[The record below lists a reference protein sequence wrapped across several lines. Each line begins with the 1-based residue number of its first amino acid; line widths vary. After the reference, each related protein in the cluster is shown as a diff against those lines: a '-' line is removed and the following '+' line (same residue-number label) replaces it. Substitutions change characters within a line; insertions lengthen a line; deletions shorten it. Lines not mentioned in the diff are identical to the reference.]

1 MCILS
6 DLKKLFASKDAPI
19 KVIKYCIILI
29 IILVLAIIIL
39 YTIVPTITGR
49 SYSLFFDDGNITFE
63 HDSVT
68 FVISN
73 NNQPGNKTVS
83 ISEPLINTY
92 SIYPSMFS
100 KGTQVIDSA
109 HITFNPQRFPT
120 SPSQP
125 RPIIISV
132 TGFELGEYHGWFILS
147 GPNGFSVPITIST
160 SPLIPESMM
169 IIIIGALT
177 SIIVIEVSK
186 FANNETNKAISKDAN
201 ESVVELRT
209 KVRTEASATAQDCR
223 DCASEDRLLRVAAI
237 ADFKTKIY
245 EKRYSGIAAKAKQ
258 TLFSVIPA
266 LFALTLALFALVNNE
281 MVTKVLELNFQNV
294 IALFLLGAGIESV
307 KGLLEKTNIN
317 SV

>member
-1 MCILS
+1 
-6 DLKKLFASKDAPI
+6 
-19 KVIKYCIILI
+19 
-29 IILVLAIIIL
+29 
-39 YTIVPTITGR
+39 
-49 SYSLFFDDGNITFE
+49 
-63 HDSVT
+63 
-68 FVISN
+68 VISN

-177 SIIVIEVSK
+177 SIIVIEVAK
-186 FANNETNKAISKDAN
+186 FANNETNKELYKIATHGAAVAKA
-201 ESVVELRT
+201 SVEGRAEARARAST
-209 KVRTEASATAQDCR
+209 KASATAQDCR
-223 DCASEDRLLRVAAI
+223 DCATQDRELRVAAI

-245 EKRYSGIAAKAKQ
+245 EKRYSGNAAKAKQ

-266 LFALTLALFALVNNE
+266 LFALTLALFVFVNNE

-294 IALFLLGAGIESV
+294 VALFLLGAGIESV
-307 KGLLEKTNIN
+307 KGLLEKTNI
-317 SV
+317 SAV

>member
-6 DLKKLFASKDAPI
+6 VTNTKAPGR
-19 KVIKYCIILI
+19 VIKICVFSIIILI
-29 IILVLAIIIL
+29 VSIIIF

-73 NNQPGNKTVS
+73 NNQPGNKIVS
-83 ISEPLINTY
+83 ISEPLMNTY
-92 SIYPSMFS
+92 SIYPSTFS
-100 KGTQVIDSA
+100 KGTQVIDSSQ
-109 HITFNPQRFPT
+109 ITFNPQRFPT

-125 RPIIISV
+125 KPIIISV

-147 GPNGFSVPITIST
+147 GPNGFSVPITLST

-177 SIIVIEVSK
+177 SIMVIEVAK
-186 FANNETNKAISKDAN
+186 FANNETNKDIYEKAT
-201 ESVVELRT
+201 ESVRAST
-209 KVRTEASATAQDCR
+209 NARAEASATTQDCR

-245 EKRYSGIAAKAKQ
+245 ERRYSGNAAIAKQ

-266 LFALTLALFALVNNE
+266 LSALTLALFALVNNE

>member
-6 DLKKLFASKDAPI
+6 GLKKLFASKERPI
-19 KVIKYCIILI
+19 RVIKYCVILI
-29 IILVLAIIIL
+29 IILTLAIIIF
-39 YTIVPTITGR
+39 YTIVPIITGR
-49 SYSLFFDDGNITFE
+49 PYSLFFDDGNITFE
-63 HDSVT
+63 HDSAT

-73 NNQPGNKTVS
+73 NNQLGNKTVS
-83 ISEPLINTY
+83 ISEPLMNTY
-92 SIYPSMFS
+92 SIYPSTFS

-177 SIIVIEVSK
+177 SIIVIEVAK
-186 FANNETNKAISKDAN
+186 FANNETNKEVNKNATVKAA
-201 ESVVELRT
+201 RA
-209 KVRTEASATAQDCR
+209 KASAK
-223 DCASEDRLLRVAAI
+223 ASAR
-237 ADFKTKIY
+237 
-245 EKRYSGIAAKAKQ
+245 SC
-258 TLFSVIPA
+258 
-266 LFALTLALFALVNNE
+266 
-281 MVTKVLELNFQNV
+281 
-294 IALFLLGAGIESV
+294 
-307 KGLLEKTNIN
+307 
-317 SV
+317 